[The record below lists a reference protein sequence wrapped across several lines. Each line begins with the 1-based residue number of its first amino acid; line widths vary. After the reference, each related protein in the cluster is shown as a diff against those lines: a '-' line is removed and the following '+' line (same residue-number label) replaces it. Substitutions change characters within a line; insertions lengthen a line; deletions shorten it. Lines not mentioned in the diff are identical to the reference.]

1 MTERRSAAASDYRK
15 WYSTAAW
22 RNLRFA
28 QLVRYPYCAFC
39 AQTGRR
45 TKATQVD
52 HRVPHRGDE
61 FRFFDPDNLVSLCK
75 PHHDATK
82 ARIEAGRTV
91 VAVGLD
97 GWPLPPPVD
106 Q

>member
-1 MTERRSAAASDYRK
+1 MMAEQRSPAALQYRQ
-15 WYSTAAW
+15 WYRSQAW
-22 RNLRFA
+22 RKLRLD
-28 QLVRYPYCAFC
+28 QLTKHPWCAFC
-39 AQTGRR
+39 LHAGRS

-52 HRVPHRGDE
+52 HRIPHRGDP
-61 FRFFDPDNLVSLCK
+61 FRFFDPNNLVSLCK

-97 GWPLPPPVD
+97 GWPLPPATE
-106 Q
+106 

>member
-1 MTERRSAAASDYRK
+1 LTEQRSPAAVRYRRWYAS
-15 WYSTAAW
+15 AAW
-22 RNLRFA
+22 RQLRTG
-28 QLVRYPYCAFC
+28 QLEASPWCAFC
-39 AQTGRR
+39 RQAGRR
-45 TKATQVD
+45 TRATQVD
-52 HRVPHRGDE
+52 HRIPHRGDAH
-61 FRFFDPDNLVSLCK
+61 RFFDPNNLVSLCK